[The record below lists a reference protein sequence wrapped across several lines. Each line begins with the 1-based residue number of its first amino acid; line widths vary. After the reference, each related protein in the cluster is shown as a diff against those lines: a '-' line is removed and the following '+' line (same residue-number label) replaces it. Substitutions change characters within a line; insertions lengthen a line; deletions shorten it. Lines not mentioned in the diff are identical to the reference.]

1 MIIIEINE
9 ESIKINACDIILGI
23 DDIITNSQR
32 EDTNLNLIKQN
43 LKMDSQE
50 EKAFNKNKKKKEEKA
65 KDDMVKKMNEIEQ
78 MKKNNTYVNNSVSRF
93 IIYCKIISEMI
104 EEKERQIEIQRKGLK
119 LKREQEERVNQE
131 MGIF

>member
-65 KDDMVKKMNEIEQ
+65 KDDMVKKMYEIEQ

>member
-1 MIIIEINE
+1 LTTLIIIEINE

-93 IIYCKIISEMI
+93 NKY
-104 EEKERQIEIQRKGLK
+104 L
-119 LKREQEERVNQE
+119 L
-131 MGIF
+131 